1 VAALLIDLARA
12 ADPVGELECRV
23 PGPIRR
29 LGIANSERHTILL
42 EAEIERGVERGVEDR
57 DALGAHLHVL
67 VRQLLN
73 LLRDRL
79 LLRSEIRG
87 DGSHRWHAARRD
99 VELEAELRGE
109 SSEVKVPAQ
118 GGEAGRTIEPHF
130 SVPKPRTSSL
140 CPLERGSTRVCGPQS
155 DLPVCLDHELLLGDA
170 QLDVTV
176 LLLLGKRP
184 IFVIVKL
191 RGFFHK
197 LGVVKIVVRREVGV
211 QV

>member
-130 SVPKPRTSSL
+130 SVPKPGAWGHL
-140 CPLERGSTRVCGPQS
+140 GHGGRGSSHVCGLQS

-170 QLDVTV
+170 QLDVAV
-176 LLLLGKRP
+176 LIFLGQCW
-184 IFVIVKL
+184 VKC
-191 RGFFHK
+191 HH
-197 LGVVKIVVRREVGV
+197 LGVVKIIVRREVGV